1 MAAKTN
7 ARSTRVNLRVT
18 REQKLTMRCAAEAM
32 HKSLNDFILE
42 SACLAAVDT
51 LLDQRLFTVSGSQYR
66 AFMQLL
72 KRPETNNPEL
82 DNLFSRQPV
91 WVTINSA
98 PLANLIERSSC
109 GTYDEEKNKPNKPPC
124 IKC

>member
-18 REQKLTMRCAAEAM
+18 REQKLTMRCAAEVM
-32 HKSLNDFILE
+32 HKSLDDFILE
-42 SACLAAVDT
+42 SAYLAAVDT

-72 KRPETNNPEL
+72 ERPETNNPEL
-82 DNLFSRQPV
+82 ANLFSRQPV
-91 WVTINSA
+91 WV
-98 PLANLIERSSC
+98 ANKFCPTSKF
-109 GTYDEEKNKPNKPPC
+109 D
-124 IKC
+124 